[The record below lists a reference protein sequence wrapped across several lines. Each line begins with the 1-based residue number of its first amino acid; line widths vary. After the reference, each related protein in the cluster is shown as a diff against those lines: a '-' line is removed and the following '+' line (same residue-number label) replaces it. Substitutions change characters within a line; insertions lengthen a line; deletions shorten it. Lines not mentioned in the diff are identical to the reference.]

1 MLPSQTNSAPVAI
14 ICTTRINRFF
24 QKKKEKAFLLSSVP
38 HYFASAFFFQ
48 LFWQNSYKDLQIVSQ
63 KSHLFPKLV
72 YTNNEK

>member
-24 QKKKEKAFLLSSVP
+24 QKKRKSFSSIP